1 MLNADF
7 REGND
12 PGDELTV
19 TYRELL
25 QRVCQFANILKAQ
38 GELPARW
45 PRPLSDLTHKSC
57 SLLFFVSRREEG
69 RPCVHIHAHGGR
81 TGGRHVGVR
90 THRSGPLHRGE
101 LQTPVK
107 AVV

>member
-25 QRVCQFANILKAQ
+25 QRVCQFANVLKAQ
-38 GELPARW
+38 GELHRAHLLAGTAPSQ
-45 PRPLSDLTHKSC
+45 LSLKRK
-57 SLLFFVSRREEG
+57 VSF
-69 RPCVHIHAHGGR
+69 
-81 TGGRHVGVR
+81 TMD
-90 THRSGPLHRGE
+90 S
-101 LQTPVK
+101 
-107 AVV
+107 